1 MTPPARI
8 PQQVAV
14 VTGAASGI
22 GHACAERLVREG
34 WFVVGWDISPG
45 ADPAVNWRRVDVAD
59 CASVAAAA
67 ADVPLASLLV
77 NCAGISDRAPA
88 AEMSIDQWDRV
99 IRVDLSGTFYC
110 CRALHDA
117 LSRGR
122 GTIVNIAS
130 IAAHRSFSGRANYCA
145 AKAGVVALTEVLGL
159 EWADHGVRVVAV
171 SPGFVVSPMMALGVE
186 AGHIQEEAVLGRTPQ
201 ARLASPDEI
210 AAVVVSLAGSAFA
223 FMTGT
228 TVVVDGGWCANG
240 GF

>member
-1 MTPPARI
+1 VTEPAPT

-22 GHACAERLVREG
+22 GRACTEKLGQEG

-45 ADPAVNWRRVDVAD
+45 DDPAVSWRRVDVGD
-59 CASVAAAA
+59 YASVEAAA
-67 ADVPLASLLV
+67 ADVPVASLLV

-88 AEMSIDQWDRV
+88 AEMSVDQWDRV

-110 CRALHDA
+110 CRSLHDA
-117 LSRGR
+117 LAQGH
-122 GTIVNIAS
+122 GTIVNVAS
-130 IAAHRSFSGRANYCA
+130 IAAHRSFHSRANYCA

-159 EWADHGVRVVAV
+159 EWADSGVRVVAV
-171 SPGFVVSPMMALGVE
+171 SPGFVASPMMAEGVT
-186 AGHIQEEAVLGRTPQ
+186 AGHIEEEAVLGRTPQ
-201 ARLASPDEI
+201 DRFASAEEI
-210 AAVVVSLAGSAFA
+210 AAAIVSLASSAFA

>member
-1 MTPPARI
+1 MSTQATSK
-8 PQQVAV
+8 QVAV

-22 GHACAERLVREG
+22 GRACAERLVREG

-45 ADPAVNWRRVDVAD
+45 DDPTVNWRRVDVAD
-59 CASVAAAA
+59 FASVTAAAA
-67 ADVPLASLLV
+67 EVPLASLLV

-88 AEMSIDQWDRV
+88 AEMSTDQWDRV

-130 IAAHRSFSGRANYCA
+130 IAAHRSFAGRANYCA

-159 EWADHGVRVVAV
+159 EWAEHGVRVVAV
-171 SPGFVVSPMMALGVE
+171 SPGFVASPMLAVGVE

-201 ARLASPDEI
+201 ARLASSDEI
-210 AAVVVSLAGSAFA
+210 AAVVVSLASSAFA